1 MGKINPALE
10 QLIRIVRDNPN
21 KYSYSEL
28 AVLSGLSYDTVTS
41 AIRRG
46 KEKYTLQVRVEQ
58 GGTKPSKI
66 STKRTQEYIP
76 PPPNT
81 TVVGVIGDLHEPF
94 THEEYLQFC
103 VETFKKY
110 GVTHVIFTGDII
122 DNHASSFH
130 IPDPDAMGAG
140 TELSM
145 AQERIAKWVSAF
157 PRADVILGNHD
168 LIIMRKAFEGK
179 IPRQW
184 IMNFQDVL
192 NAPGWNFTERVVY
205 DGVQYIHGLG
215 GSAINKARK
224 DLMSTVQGHIH
235 TEAYTEYIVGE
246 NFKVFGMQ
254 VGCGVDR
261 KSYAMAYARHWPKQ
275 VLGVGI
281 IQNNG
286 ALPFNVLMDL

>member
-10 QLIRIVRDNPN
+10 QVVKIVRDNPN
-21 KYSYSEL
+21 KYSYSDL
-28 AVLSGLSYDTVTS
+28 AVLSGLSYDSITS
-41 AIRRG
+41 AIRRY
-46 KEKYTLQVRVEQ
+46 KQKYILQV
-58 GGTKPSKI
+58 KPETPGPKPGPQP
-66 STKRTQEYIP
+66 KRRQEYIP
-76 PPPNT
+76 APPDTQN
-81 TVVGVIGDLHEPF
+81 VLVIGDLHEPF
-94 THEEYLQFC
+94 TLDEYLDFC
-103 VETFKKY
+103 VETHKKY
-110 GVTHVIFTGDII
+110 NITHVIFTGDII

-140 TELSM
+140 TELEM
-145 AQERIAKWVSAF
+145 AQERIARWVNAF
-157 PRADVILGNHD
+157 PKADVILGNHD
-168 LIIMRKAFEGK
+168 LIIMRKAFEGR

-192 NAPGWNFTERVVY
+192 NAPGWNFTERAMY
-205 DGVQYIHGLG
+205 DGIQYIHGLG

-246 NFKVFGMQ
+246 TFKVFGMQ

-275 VLGVGI
+275 VVGVGVI
-281 IQNNG
+281 LEHG
-286 ALPFNVLMDL
+286 KLPFNVLMEL